1 MGGRGFL
8 TMKWSHRIAQG
19 FYEAELV
26 NSALQ
31 KKYFLSYWFLGS
43 GSGQKGVCN
52 RLIGVGR
59 CGVGVRRRNEQTP
72 EAVSAFE
79 VRFCGYWVGLGRL
92 PISGILSL

>member
-1 MGGRGFL
+1 M
-8 TMKWSHRIAQG
+8 TMKWRNRIAQG

-31 KKYFLSYWFLGS
+31 KSISWVKGFLDQVLGKKVS
-43 GSGQKGVCN
+43 VTGSLVF
-52 RLIGVGR
+52 GR

-79 VRFCGYWVGLGRL
+79 ARFCGLL
-92 PISGILSL
+92 D